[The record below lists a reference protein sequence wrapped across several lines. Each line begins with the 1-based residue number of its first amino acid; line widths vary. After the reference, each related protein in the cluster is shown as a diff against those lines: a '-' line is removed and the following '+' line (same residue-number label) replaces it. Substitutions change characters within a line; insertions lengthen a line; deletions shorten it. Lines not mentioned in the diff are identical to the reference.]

1 MKLLMLII
9 FIALSGCVSIDEQ
22 AEREGAKAG
31 APRWKI
37 DAVKHGCN
45 TGEHDGGNIYAKFQ
59 KDYEQYK
66 NNPDYAMIYE
76 DAYRSCRARYEA
88 AIRR

>member
-1 MKLLMLII
+1 MKKILLIALL
-9 FIALSGCVSIDEQ
+9 ALSGCVSIDEQ

-45 TGEHDGGNIYAKFQ
+45 SGRADAGNIYAKWQ
-59 KDYEQYK
+59 KDYDLYK
-66 NNPDYAMIYE
+66 SNPDYAMVWD
-76 DAYRSCRARYEA
+76 DAYRGCKSRYEA

>member
-1 MKLLMLII
+1 MKRTLLIALL
-9 FIALSGCVSIDEQ
+9 ALSGCVSIDEM
-22 AEREGAKAG
+22 AEKQGAATG

-45 TGEHDGGNIYAKFQ
+45 SGMSDAGAAGSQ
-59 KDYEQYK
+59 WRKDYEQYK
-66 NNPDYAMIYE
+66 SNPDYAMVWE
-76 DAYRSCRARYEA
+76 DAYRGCKSRHEA

>member
-1 MKLLMLII
+1 MKAVLLISLLT
-9 FIALSGCVSIDEQ
+9 LSGCISLDEL
-22 AEREGAKAG
+22 AEREGAKAN

-37 DAVKHGCN
+37 DAVKHGCSS
-45 TGEHDGGNIYAKFQ
+45 GEHDGGNIYAKWR

-66 NNPDYAMIYE
+66 SNPDYAMVYE
-76 DAYRSCRARYEA
+76 DSYRSCRARYEA

>member
-1 MKLLMLII
+1 MKKLFL
-9 FIALSGCVSIDEQ
+9 IALLSLSACVSIDEQ

-37 DAVKHGCN
+37 DAVKHGCGS
-45 TGEHDGGNIYAKFQ
+45 GEHDGGNIYAKWR

-66 NNPDYAMIYE
+66 SNPDYAMVYE
-76 DAYRSCRARYEA
+76 DAYKSCRARYEA